1 MTEGDRTMAIQ
12 LETELYAPVKGFFTG
27 RGYEVKA
34 EIRGCDLVAYRAD
47 QDVPIIVEMKKTFTL
62 PLLLQGIDRQKTG
75 AAVWLAIERNRT
87 KRGAHNQRFTEL
99 SALCR
104 RLNLGFL
111 TVTFYKTK
119 SPFIDVWCEPASTVV
134 ALSRIDKA
142 VHTAESIQ
150 PYQTVAGGRRKAG
163 AAKLLKEFTARS
175 GDYNIGGSTKRKL
188 VTAYRE
194 KAIQCAL
201 ALSCHGQSSP
211 KQVRDWTNCPIAATL
226 LRSNNYGWFI
236 HVSKGV
242 YDLAPAGRAA
252 LQEYT
257 DVTNVWIRQF
267 PWATQPPQ
275 QSNTFTEH
283 AGGES
288 FI

>member
-1 MTEGDRTMAIQ
+1 MAVQ
-12 LETELYAPVKGFFTG
+12 LETELYAPVKAFFTG

-47 QDVPIIVEMKKTFTL
+47 QDEPIIVEMKKTFTL

-75 AAVWLAIERNRT
+75 VSVWLAIERNRT

-99 SALCR
+99 TALCR

-119 SPFIDVWCEPASTVV
+119 SPVIDVWCEPAGMLAPVSRVDEAVLV
-134 ALSRIDKA
+134 AEF
-142 VHTAESIQ
+142 VQ
-150 PYQTVAGGRRKAG
+150 PYKPAAGGRRKTG

-175 GDYNIGGSTKRKL
+175 GDYNIGGSSKRKL

-211 KQVRDWTNCPIAATL
+211 KQVRDWTNCPTAAMV
-226 LRSNNYGWFI
+226 LRSNYYGWFI
-236 HVSKGV
+236 HVRKGV
-242 YDLAPAGRAA
+242 YDLAPAGRIA
-252 LQEYT
+252 LQEYAE
-257 DVTNVWIRQF
+257 VTNVWIRQF
-267 PWATQPPQ
+267 PWAAQ
-275 QSNTFTEH
+275 QSQPTNTFIEH
-283 AGGES
+283 EEGEKS
-288 FI
+288 L